1 MDSVFLVKGHGMVAT
16 WESMAHLHSAI
27 RALHAIVEE
36 MKYDI
41 KAMSAKIDEMQE
53 EWREEYEPDDGSS
66 DDSMEGEWDEDEV
79 SSVASA
85 PASFQPSGW
94 VDAGD

>member
-1 MDSVFLVKGHGMVAT
+1 
-16 WESMAHLHSAI
+16 MAHLHSAI

-53 EWREEYEPDDGSS
+53 EWREEYEPDDGSD
-66 DDSMEGEWDEDEV
+66 DDSMEGEWDEDDV

>member
-1 MDSVFLVKGHGMVAT
+1 MDSVFLVKGHGMVAR

-41 KAMSAKIDEMQE
+41 KAMSAKT
-53 EWREEYEPDDGSS
+53 
-66 DDSMEGEWDEDEV
+66 V
-79 SSVASA
+79 SYTHLRAHET
-85 PASFQPSGW
+85 
-94 VDAGD
+94 